1 MTKENTQNVIEHI
14 MQQINDFKF
23 KRYLIIFVE
32 IGILSMIATFGNH
45 ILLIIV
51 PYTCYLAIVSL
62 TVGIT
67 GSMKKV
73 SSVSQKF
80 NLIIIAALLI
90 EMPVKYSN

>member
-23 KRYLIIFVE
+23 KRYLIIIME
-32 IGILSMIATFGNH
+32 IAILTMIATFRNH

-51 PYTCYLAIVSL
+51 PYTCYLAIVCL